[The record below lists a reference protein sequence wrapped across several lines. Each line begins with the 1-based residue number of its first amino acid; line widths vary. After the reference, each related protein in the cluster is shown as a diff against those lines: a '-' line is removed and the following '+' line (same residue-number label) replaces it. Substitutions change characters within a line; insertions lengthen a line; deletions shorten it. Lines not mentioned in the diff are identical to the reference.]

1 MKAAIV
7 KTLGEAPVL
16 GQFSE
21 PLILSGETVVN
32 VTMAGIK
39 QLDRAIVRG
48 THYSSPKI
56 LPIIPGTDGIGFL
69 ADGSRVY
76 FASFRQPFGAM
87 AERAA
92 ASWYVPVPPEVDDA
106 TAAALINPALA
117 AWLPLDWRAKIEPG
131 ETVLILGATGTSG
144 KLAIAAAR
152 HFGAGRIVAAGRRQE
167 VLATLGA
174 DATVDLTLQGAELT
188 EAFAQAAGPA
198 GYHVIVD
205 YIWGPATEALFAALT
220 RHDLTSHANESGRS
234 IRLVNVGS
242 MASPTLQLPSAVLRS
257 ADLQILG
264 SGTGNFPPIPE
275 LKRIVTDIFSLAA
288 QQKLIIETQTHKLEE
303 ISEVW
308 NMNKNSDVRSVLS
321 IK

>member
-7 KTLGEAPVL
+7 KTLGESPVF

-21 PLILSGETVVN
+21 PMPLPGETVIN
-32 VTMAGIK
+32 VAVAGIK
-39 QLDRAIVRG
+39 QLDRAIVKG
-48 THYSSPKI
+48 THYSSPKT
-56 LPIIPGTDGIGFL
+56 LPIIPGTDGIGAL
-69 ADGSRVY
+69 SDGSRVY

-92 ASWYVPVPPEVDDA
+92 ASWYVPVPSEVDDA

-117 AWLPLDWRAKIEPG
+117 AWLPLAWRAKIQPG

-152 HFGAGRIVAAGRRQE
+152 HLGAGRVIAAGRRQA

-174 DATVDLTLQGAELT
+174 DATVDLTLQGSELT
-188 EAFAQAAGPA
+188 DAFTQAAGST
-198 GYHVIVD
+198 GYDVIVD

-220 RHDLTSHANESGRS
+220 RYDLTAHANERG

-257 ADLQILG
+257 ANLQILG

-275 LKRIVTDIFSLAA
+275 LKRIVSDIFGLAA
-288 QQKLIIETQTHKLEE
+288 QQKLSIETQLHRLEE
-303 ISEVW
+303 VSEVW
-308 NMNKNSDVRSVLS
+308 NLNKNSDIRSVLA
-321 IK
+321 IG